1 MHLNKRPYGVGMVE
15 VLVALVVIGIGML
28 GIAALYVTA
37 LQAKTTSL
45 SRLKAITLANDLAD
59 RIRANRSGGTA
70 YDTTVT
76 TTPADKKCADTTT
89 AAVDCNAADM
99 ASNDLFQWQSAI
111 TATGSLPGSA
121 PSGSVSVVAGTA
133 TSPTVY
139 TITINWS
146 EPTAPNQSYQLMVQ
160 I

>member
-1 MHLNKRPYGVGMVE
+1 MYIKKAACGVGMVE

-45 SRLKAITLANDLAD
+45 SRLKAITLANDMAD
-59 RIRANRSGGTA
+59 RIRGNRLAATA
-70 YDTTVT
+70 YDTSV
-76 TTPADKKCADTTT
+76 TTPANKQCADTT
-89 AAVDCNAADM
+89 AVAVDCVASDM
-99 ASNDLFQWQSAI
+99 AANDLFQWQSAI
-111 TATGSLPGSA
+111 TSSLPGS
-121 PSGSVSVVAGTA
+121 PSSSVSVVAN
-133 TSPTVY
+133 TSSSPAIY

-146 EPTAPNQSYQLMVQ
+146 EPTAPSQSYKLMIQ